1 MIMQSKQIS
10 CSYSRLN
17 TRLLSSSRW
26 VVTLTESSP
35 VGSALIDGRKRHDTI
50 GIIFSKV
57 SPSAR
62 KWFILLKIDLG
73 VSFPSSSTFV
83 VYSFTFTL
91 SQNSLMSVI
100 PPRSMLNHTL
110 TLSGFLILLFF
121 EYTYIQ
127 TWDLLVIC
135 YRCSTYNEKNH
146 RQKFLLKGR
155 P

>member
-91 SQNSLMSVI
+91 SQNSFNECNSSTVNVESHLDSERILDLVI
-100 PPRSMLNHTL
+100 FRVHIYSDMGPSGYLLSML
-110 TLSGFLILLFF
+110 
-121 EYTYIQ
+121 Y
-127 TWDLLVIC
+127 V
-135 YRCSTYNEKNH
+135 
-146 RQKFLLKGR
+146 
-155 P
+155 